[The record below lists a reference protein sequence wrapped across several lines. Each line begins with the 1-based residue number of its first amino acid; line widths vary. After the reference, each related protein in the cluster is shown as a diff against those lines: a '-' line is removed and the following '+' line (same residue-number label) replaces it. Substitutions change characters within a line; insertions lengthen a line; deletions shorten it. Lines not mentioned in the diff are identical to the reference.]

1 LHDFENPL
9 KVLKN
14 AHSMLKKIG
23 RLVDLD
29 WKREQM
35 DFGPPLQ
42 IRFNEE
48 KALQLIESAGF
59 RVQSINPSGLYHYL
73 IAAKPV

>member
-1 LHDFENPL
+1 
-9 KVLKN
+9 
-14 AHSMLKKIG
+14 MLKKTG
-23 RLVDLD
+23 WLVDLD
-29 WKREQM
+29 WKREPM

-48 KALQLIESAGF
+48 KAQKLVQSAGF
-59 RVQSINPSGLYHYL
+59 NVQSISPSGLYHYL